1 MKGLLAVITIPLLT
15 GCAYQ
20 STGVYE
26 RADGKAFNIPSQFR
40 IASAAHWK
48 LLAKNEAKIL
58 KQKVGGQSLIVER
71 NRSSSFSD
79 TYHNLLTSSLVQ
91 NGANVFIENRPD
103 NVKVSYDV
111 HVVNHIAGKMTPGLA
126 DRDHGLILSA
136 AAYYV
141 FSDVVGIAKVAP
153 AVFAEQMTKNL
164 SSATEVVITTRAVH
178 NARLLYSASNVYYID
193 GINQGEYLQAPPPAP
208 PVNPAEW
215 IWNYHPKK

>member
-1 MKGLLAVITIPLLT
+1 MKGLLAAMTIPLLT

-26 RADGKAFNIPSQFR
+26 RPEGKAFNIPSQFR
-40 IASAAHWK
+40 IASATHWK
-48 LLAKNEAKIL
+48 LLAENEAKIL
-58 KQKVGGQSLIVER
+58 KPRIAGKPIIVER
-71 NRSSSFSD
+71 NRTSRFSD

-91 NGANVFIENRPD
+91 SGANVFTEYRPD

-111 HVVNHIAGKMTPGLA
+111 HIVNHAGGKMTPGLA
-126 DRDHGLILSA
+126 DRDHWPALSA

-141 FSDVVGIAKVAP
+141 FSEVVGIAKVAP

-164 SSATEVVITTRAVH
+164 SSATEVVITTRAIH
-178 NARLLYSASNVYYID
+178 NARLLYSAANVYYID
-193 GINQGEYLQAPPPAP
+193 GINQGEYLPALPPAP

-215 IWNYHPKK
+215 VWNYRPKK

>member
-1 MKGLLAVITIPLLT
+1 MKGLLAAITIPLLT

-26 RADGKAFNIPSQFR
+26 RADGKAFNISSQFR

-48 LLAKNEAKIL
+48 LLAENEAKIL
-58 KQKVGGQSLIVER
+58 KPRIAGKPLIVER

-79 TYHNLLTSSLVQ
+79 TYYNLLTSSLVQ
-91 NGANVFIENRPD
+91 NGANVFTENRPD
-103 NVKVSYDV
+103 NVKVSYEV
-111 HVVNHIAGKMTPGLA
+111 HIVNHTGGKMTPGLA
-126 DRDHGLILSA
+126 DRDHWPVLSA

-141 FSDVVGIAKVAP
+141 FSDVAAIAKVAP

-164 SSATEVVITTRAVH
+164 SSATEVVITTRAIH
-178 NARLLYSASNVYYID
+178 NARLLYSAANVYYID

-215 IWNYHPKK
+215 MWNYHPQK